1 MSEVD
6 EAEVVDEFLWMAIG
20 YFIAKM
26 LKDAG
31 VLPKEF
37 AKLIEEDELNIVE
50 YVEMKLPLECR
61 N

>member
-1 MSEVD
+1 MSKKSSVEL
-6 EAEVVDEFLWMAIG
+6 EALLIYMAIG

-31 VLPKEF
+31 MLPYPKKF
-37 AKLIEEDELNIVE
+37 AKLIEEAGFNIA
-50 YVEMKLPLECR
+50 EMKPPLESR